1 MTVNIEGKALK
12 KETFSYLLYNYKNNA
27 LHSPEPKQQIEAGD
41 KTHNGKRNHFPGQIQ
56 QRLAI

>member
-27 LHSPEPKQQIEAGD
+27 LHSPEPKQQTEAGD
-41 KTHNGKRNHFPGQIQ
+41 KTHNLSRI
-56 QRLAI
+56 